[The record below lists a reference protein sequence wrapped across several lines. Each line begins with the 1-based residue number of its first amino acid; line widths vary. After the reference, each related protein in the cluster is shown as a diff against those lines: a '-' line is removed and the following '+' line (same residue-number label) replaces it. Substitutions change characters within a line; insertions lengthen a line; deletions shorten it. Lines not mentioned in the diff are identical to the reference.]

1 MQVQPGQSR
10 SGQAGSECCHSPGN
24 WRVRSVHSEE
34 TGHEGSAPKSSSC
47 DADAVSRAE
56 GSIRTTVIARLLPG
70 SPESPAQGML
80 SQRLPVNPGE
90 LPVSSRIWGVVH
102 PDDKRTGSAV
112 AAEGRRQK
120 RTTSDAEVTCRQGR
134 PEVAATG
141 RRAVLRTHIT
151 CEGGEPQ
158 GSRKGRPW
166 HPLEG
171 RGKQVDE
178 SMRGYMSE
186 TQNSENHVKWT

>member
-1 MQVQPGQSR
+1 MRVQLR
-10 SGQAGSECCHSPGN
+10 N
-24 WRVRSVHSEE
+24 RR
-34 TGHEGSAPKSSSC
+34 SC

-56 GSIRTTVIARLLPG
+56 GCIRATVNARLFPG
-70 SPESPAQGML
+70 SPESLAQGML

-90 LPVSSRIWGVVH
+90 LLVSSRMGCGSPV
-102 PDDKRTGSAV
+102 DKRTRSAV

-120 RTTSDAEVTCRQGR
+120 RRTSDAEVTCRQGK
-134 PEVAATG
+134 PEVAAIG
-141 RRAVLRTHIT
+141 RRAVLRTHST
-151 CEGGEPQ
+151 YEGGEPQ
-158 GSRKGRPW
+158 GSRKGRPRY
-166 HPLEG
+166 PLEG